1 MQHPPYRRRF
11 IAGAVCPRCALMDK
25 IVVDLDTDQRHCVS
39 CGFSEARPGL
49 PATSPLVKGAAVDTA
64 AVDTAAVDT
73 AAVDTVRR
81 PVEIPTRV
89 TRAAARRM
97 ETAAQVVTLIDPRKD
112 REKPQD

>member
-64 AVDTAAVDT
+64 AVDT
-73 AAVDTVRR
+73 VRR